1 MSGKDDTVGS
11 LGRVFLKLGC
21 LGFGGPV
28 AHIAMME
35 DEVVSRR
42 GWLSQADFL
51 NALAVT
57 NLIPGPNSTEMAI
70 HIGYLR
76 GGRVGGLVSGVAF
89 IAPAFVMVLALS
101 WLYVRFGTVPQVEQL
116 LLGIKPAVVAV
127 VLAAAW
133 RLGQG
138 AIRDLPQALLA
149 AVSLAVTGLFAGGE
163 LIALLGAGLVGVW
176 LYGRT
181 GTPTRL
187 SGLGW
192 PLLPVLAVVTLPQ
205 TLGALGWVFLKAG
218 ALLFGG
224 GYVLI
229 ALVEP
234 EVVDVYGWVTRAQ
247 FLDGIAIG
255 QATPGPITTTAT
267 FLGFMAAGFPGALVA
282 TVAVFVPS
290 FVLVLFGSGP
300 LTSRLQTT
308 PLLKAFLKGV
318 NAAVVGSIAAAAVG
332 LLTAAVVDVWT
343 AAILVAAVIA
353 VVRFKVGTPVL
364 LAGAALVGLVT
375 GLI

>member
-1 MSGKDDTVGS
+1 MPGRDDTVES
-11 LGRVFLKLGC
+11 LGKVFLKLGC

-76 GGRVGGLVSGVAF
+76 AGRMGGLVSGVAF
-89 IAPAFVMVLALS
+89 ITPAFVMVLALS

-138 AIRDLPQALLA
+138 AVQDLPQVLLA
-149 AVSLAVTGLFAGGE
+149 AASLAVTGLFAGGE

-181 GTPTRL
+181 DTPTRL
-187 SGLGW
+187 LAMGW

-205 TLGALGWVFLKAG
+205 IGALGWVFLKAG

-267 FLGFMAAGFPGALVA
+267 FIGFMAAGFPGALVA
-282 TVAVFVPS
+282 TVAVFVPA

-300 LTSRLQTT
+300 LTSRLQTA

-343 AAILVAAVIA
+343 AAILVVAVVA

-364 LAGAALVGLVT
+364 LAGAALVGLAI
-375 GLI
+375 GLT